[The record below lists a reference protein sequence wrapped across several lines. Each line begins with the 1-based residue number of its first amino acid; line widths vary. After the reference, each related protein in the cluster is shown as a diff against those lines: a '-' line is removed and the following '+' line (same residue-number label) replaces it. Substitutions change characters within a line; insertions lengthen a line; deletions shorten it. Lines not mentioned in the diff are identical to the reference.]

1 LTLPP
6 STGLPSRSTAT
17 ISSTVRQARCE
28 APDQAGKRWKVGDTY
43 TGSAEQIQA
52 AKNAG
57 QVQDAPAD
65 PNAPE

>member
-1 LTLPP
+1 MAQ
-6 STGLPSRSTAT
+6 AT
-17 ISSTVRQARCE
+17 KPQRVVKEFT
-28 APDQAGKRWKVGDTY
+28 DQAGKRWKVGDTY

-65 PNAPE
+65 PNAPAE

>member
-1 LTLPP
+1 MP
-6 STGLPSRSTAT
+6 A
-17 ISSTVRQARCE
+17 SSTKAVKVTKE
-28 APDQAGKRWKVGDTY
+28 FTDQAGKRWKVGDTY

-65 PNAPE
+65 PNAPAE

>member
-1 LTLPP
+1 MP
-6 STGLPSRSTAT
+6 A
-17 ISSTVRQARCE
+17 SSTKPQRVVKE
-28 APDQAGKRWKVGDTY
+28 FTDNSGKRWKVGDTY

-65 PNAPE
+65 PNAPAE